1 MLSWQ
6 ILTKQTAPIVHYWWK
21 NSLIISG
28 TVHCDSKWDKVKT
41 TRQQKNSSVDLR
53 PYVFS
58 NFHKLCASTLYFYFW
73 RFWYPR
79 VVAMASARKNSRLS
93 KTTYQQPTGEEMP
106 TVSQQLKD
114 LMHQSFFILKQFLI
128 PFEKTQRKIETL
140 NIYTKYTKVLWDNNH
155 RKDEKII
162 YA

>member
-1 MLSWQ
+1 
-6 ILTKQTAPIVHYWWK
+6 
-21 NSLIISG
+21 
-28 TVHCDSKWDKVKT
+28 
-41 TRQQKNSSVDLR
+41 
-53 PYVFS
+53 
-58 NFHKLCASTLYFYFW
+58 
-73 RFWYPR
+73 
-79 VVAMASARKNSRLS
+79 MASARKNSRLS